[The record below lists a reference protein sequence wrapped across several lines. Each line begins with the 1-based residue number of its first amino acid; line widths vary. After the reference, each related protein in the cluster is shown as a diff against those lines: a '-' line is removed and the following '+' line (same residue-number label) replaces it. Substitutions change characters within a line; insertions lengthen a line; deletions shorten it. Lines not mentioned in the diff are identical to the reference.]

1 MQNFQAM
8 LPQNMQALQG
18 MQGIAGMPGMQGI
31 QGMPG
36 MMQLNGNKHPYFYG
50 VPMMPPQMPAV
61 PQNLN

>member
-1 MQNFQAM
+1 MQNFSAM

-18 MQGIAGMPGMQGI
+18 MAGMQGMTGI
-31 QGMPG
+31 PGMPG
-36 MMQLNGNKHPYFYG
+36 MMQNNGNKPPYFYG